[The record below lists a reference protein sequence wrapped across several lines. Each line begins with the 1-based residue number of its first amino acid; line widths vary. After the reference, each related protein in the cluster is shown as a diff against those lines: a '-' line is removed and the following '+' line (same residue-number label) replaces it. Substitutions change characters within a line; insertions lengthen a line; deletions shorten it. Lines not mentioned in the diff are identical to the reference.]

1 MMMENEQTSAAQATA
16 NAEEPET
23 SRTEKASKACATE
36 TSGEQSGRHSD
47 KRCRKR
53 VGESFEDYNQPDV
66 LLLKAVLING
76 LRRGDAQAKQEF
88 CDLLYPRIRSMAREG
103 LHGRQLDILTTD
115 DLEQE
120 MMIEVYEK
128 FAFEPIR
135 SLSGTK
141 ALVNDTLRGIRSNLL
156 KRHYL
161 RQKRNQAW
169 DPAYASP
176 AEQYV
181 EESLRQGG
189 DEATVILNAD
199 TMCGDLSTCEAQD
212 EDMER
217 FTINYY
223 FDKVLEKVDEET
235 AFILIAKGKQ
245 GLTNSDLSRQRGW
258 SLTTCKCKCQ
268 RAFAKLKRHFEKY
281 GWREEH
287 PHE

>member
-1 MMMENEQTSAAQATA
+1 MMENGKTSAAQVTIT
-16 NAEEPET
+16 AEEPET
-23 SRTEKASKACATE
+23 SKDEKASKACATE
-36 TSGEQSGRHSD
+36 TGGEQSGRHSD

-53 VGESFEDYNQPDV
+53 PGESFADYNKPDE

-76 LRRGDAQAKQEF
+76 LRRGDPQAKQEF
-88 CDLLYPRIRSMAREG
+88 CDLMRPRIHSMAREG
-103 LHGRQLDILTTD
+103 LHGRQLDILSQD

-120 MMIEVYEK
+120 MMIEIYEK

-141 ALVNDTLRGIRSNLL
+141 AFVNDTLRGIRSNLL

-161 RQKRNQAW
+161 RQKTNQAW
-169 DPAYASP
+169 DPAYDSP
-176 AEQYV
+176 AAQYV
-181 EESLRQGG
+181 DESLRQGG

-217 FTINYY
+217 FTIHYY
-223 FDKVLEKVDEET
+223 FERVLKKVDEET

-245 GLTNSDLSRQRGW
+245 GLTNNDLSKLRGW
-258 SLTTCKCKCQ
+258 SRNTCKRKCQ
-268 RAFAKLKRHFEKY
+268 RAYAKLKREFEKY